1 MNKRREARAEGKRH
15 GDSHDRNQQGRAAIG
30 ANVPAFKLQ
39 ADQEEQKNQPDLGND
54 REDLHEHRIG
64 QGGVEAGQG
73 RPEERGEEIGGEPP
87 EKRRAEQE
95 AGRDLA
101 DHARLLE
108 AACRSRRRAAP
119 PR

>member
-1 MNKRREARAEGKRH
+1 MIEISTAARPLARTC
-15 GDSHDRNQQGRAAIG
+15 
-30 ANVPAFKLQ
+30 PAFKLQ

-108 AACRSRRRAAP
+108 AASHRAKEQRRRDDD
-119 PR
+119 RQLKENGQQ